1 MICPIIA
8 WLSKMNPCFTY
19 KGEDIGQNL
28 LGHVPRTEGERDKVR
43 EQYPR
48 GQVQQQSN
56 HQAAHGGGRGQGG

>member
-1 MICPIIA
+1 MSACY
-8 WLSKMNPCFTY
+8 TY

-28 LGHVPRTEGERDKVR
+28 LGHVPRAEREWDQVG

-48 GQVQQQSN
+48 GEVQEQSH